1 MSYATRKARP
11 RIAIQANHQCGYCQ
25 LQEVVSG
32 IPLTIEH
39 IIPVAHGGTDDEN
52 NLWLS
57 CGLCNRTKSIII
69 TVVDS
74 ETNEET
80 LLFNP
85 RFQIWEEHF
94 KWDETGTRIIAQTA
108 VGRVTITALSLN
120 SDLRVRSRSFWVKA
134 GWHPPH

>member
-1 MSYATRKARP
+1 MSYTTRKVRP
-11 RIAIQANHQCGYCQ
+11 HIAIQAKHMCGYCQ

-39 IIPVAHGGTDDEN
+39 IIPIARGGTDDED

-57 CGLCNRTKSIII
+57 CGLCNGKKGTIV
-69 TVVDS
+69 TVIDS
-74 ETNEET
+74 KTNQETP
-80 LLFNP
+80 LFNP
-85 RFQIWEEHF
+85 RFQIWKDHF
-94 KWDETGTRIIAQTA
+94 LWDETGTKLIAQSA
-108 VGRVTITALSLN
+108 IGRVTIKALSLN